1 MLQFGETGVELQIR
15 KFEVDP
21 SKYETHVHITES
33 TVSEKVKRDAIN
45 YEYKQH

>member
-1 MLQFGETGVELQIR
+1 VLQFGGTGVELQIR
-15 KFEVDP
+15 KLEVAP

-33 TVSEKVKRDAIN
+33 TASEKVKRDTIN